1 MIQSGVSEVRVIS
14 RPFIRPPPEERT
26 LGARLGMRSSIHSG
40 WRGSV
45 VGMRLPRP
53 DAVKCPPRPA
63 PQIEASAYFALP
75 VVLGCMMTSATCRS
89 LGLINNTSLFPS
101 LAYSYPLTAGTPAW
115 RIRTL

>member
-14 RPFIRPPPEERT
+14 RPFISLVKRRAHCRRAPADEV
-26 LGARLGMRSSIHSG
+26 LDSLGMARI
-40 WRGSV
+40 V

-75 VVLGCMMTSATCRS
+75 VVLGCMMTSATCLS
-89 LGLINNTSLFPS
+89 LRLINNTSLFPS
-101 LAYSYPLTAGTPAW
+101 LAYSYPLTAGT
-115 RIRTL
+115 